1 MKPFILY
8 GRYPIFEHNYQLV
21 QNLCTSTSRSCQRSN
36 ITSPT
41 IYINF
46 TSVKCFK
53 ISIEKACVSLFNWY
67 FSLTSSLQSMPNCL
81 ILFEFKSNS
90 IFCFGNQF
98 KYNSVHLISETNGC
112 FNIQKHFFSTEE
124 FFVILWF
131 VWINVKNK

>member
-1 MKPFILY
+1 MVDT
-8 GRYPIFEHNYQLV
+8 RYLNIIINYFKTYARQLQGHV
-21 QNLCTSTSRSCQRSN
+21 RGQIWRHQQ
-36 ITSPT
+36 
-41 IYINF
+41 F
-46 TSVKCFK
+46 
-53 ISIEKACVSLFNWY
+53 ISISLRSSVLKSQSKKLVFPFFDWY

-112 FNIQKHFFSTEE
+112 FNVQKHFFFTEE

>member
-1 MKPFILY
+1 MVDTRYLNIIINYFKTYARQLQGHVRGQIWRHQQFILISL
-8 GRYPIFEHNYQLV
+8 RSSVLKSQSKKLV
-21 QNLCTSTSRSCQRSN
+21 F
-36 ITSPT
+36 P
-41 IYINF
+41 F
-46 TSVKCFK
+46 
-53 ISIEKACVSLFNWY
+53 FNWY
-67 FSLTSSLQSMPNCL
+67 FSLTRSLQSMPNCL